1 MSASVSKSDING
13 SSLTVSYRD
22 YNKDAA
28 IRRFF
33 VEAAHSDDK
42 EIVIAAVFA
51 SISTHHNEL
60 TTLPLQ
66 SLTAS
71 RIGIGTWLVVGRYD
85 RSVTAGLP
93 MSGSILTDISTAF
106 ESMPIYTDLSA
117 FSNGIPN
124 GQILTG
130 FDGLTDPNRSSIE
143 RKIWQRPVLRL
154 KWPFDQSAHP
164 MIGYRNAAG
173 TTNKTA
179 LALGNQAGLLPAQS
193 TRYDGFVCDSYATT
207 TGVRYRG
214 HHALTYSSS
223 GTWKT
228 QELTYIR
235 AFNTGWVIDLVQAY
249 ATGSWT
255 LV

>member
-42 EIVIAAVFA
+42 EIVIGAVRSA
-51 SISTHHNEL
+51 VGTHHNEL

-66 SLTAS
+66 SLTAT
-71 RIGIGTWLVVGRYD
+71 RIGIGKWLVVGRYD

-93 MSGSILTDISTAF
+93 LSGSILTDVATAF
-106 ESMPIYTDLSA
+106 ESMPIYTDMSV
-117 FSNGIPN
+117 FTDGIPN
-124 GQILTG
+124 GAILTG
-130 FDGLTDPNRSSIE
+130 FDGLVNKNRSSIE
-143 RKIWQRPVLRL
+143 RKIWQRPVVRL

-164 MIGYRNAAG
+164 MVAYKNAAG

-179 LALGNQAGLLPAQS
+179 LALGNSVGLLPSQS

-207 TGVRYRG
+207 SGVRYRG
-214 HHALTYSSS
+214 HHALTFSPS
-223 GTWKT
+223 GNWKT
-228 QELTYIR
+228 QELTFTNQWEI
-235 AFNTGWVIDLVQAY
+235 NLVQTYVAG
-249 ATGSWT
+249 TWT

>member
-42 EIVIAAVFA
+42 EVVIGAVFA

-71 RIGIGTWLVVGRYD
+71 RIGIGKWLVVGRYD

-93 MSGSILTDISTAF
+93 LSGSILTDVATAF
-106 ESMPIYTDLSA
+106 ESMPIYTTLST
-117 FSNGIPN
+117 FTDGIPN
-124 GQILTG
+124 GEILTG
-130 FDGLTDPNRSSIE
+130 FDGLTNPSRSSVE

-164 MIGYRNAAG
+164 MIGYRDAAG

-179 LALGNQAGLLPAQS
+179 LALGNSVGLLPAQS

-207 TGVRYRG
+207 NGVRYRG

-223 GTWKT
+223 GNWKT
-228 QELTYIR
+228 QELT
-235 AFNTGWVIDLVQAY
+235 FNSEWEIKLVQAY
-249 ATGSWT
+249 AAGTWT
-255 LV
+255 LA